1 LAESG
6 ANIDDSMANI
16 NLSGSIDQAR
26 LNKCLLPQLRSLSS
40 SVLLDLTDVQFMDL
54 HSAMLILAVLSRLGA
69 KERLVTLRLPVKSD
83 VCHFLAAWEFIPA
96 LEEVLGRTAQS
107 FLTNDQLQLLRDA
120 ADPTKNPYMDA
131 RLDRDGALQ
140 RLYSSKFFS
149 LQSFNR
155 QSSLFSASL
164 AADVARNW
172 RQVMIEHVLQRM
184 LPKGVELF
192 RSRIVFEAMMNAIR
206 HPQANLILTA
216 SIIRRERSGHRF
228 CVGFWDNGSLIPSTL
243 RRALRKG
250 LSIKGEAFS
259 TVECEYIVY
268 EGAEGHRCGSVLPTK
283 VPDKDTSDAG
293 LLLASLFPGITCD
306 PFGLTRPPD
315 TPTPPGM
322 GLYFITNAAVTV
334 FGGRINLRCGREE
347 LQVSRPK
354 RERPLGRETFNVRLR
369 THPMSVV
376 SG

>member
-1 LAESG
+1 
-6 ANIDDSMANI
+6 
-16 NLSGSIDQAR
+16 
-26 LNKCLLPQLRSLSS
+26 
-40 SVLLDLTDVQFMDL
+40 
-54 HSAMLILAVLSRLGA
+54 
-69 KERLVTLRLPVKSD
+69 
-83 VCHFLAAWEFIPA
+83 
-96 LEEVLGRTAQS
+96 
-107 FLTNDQLQLLRDA
+107 
-120 ADPTKNPYMDA
+120 
-131 RLDRDGALQ
+131 
-140 RLYSSKFFS
+140 
-149 LQSFNR
+149 
-155 QSSLFSASL
+155 
-164 AADVARNW
+164 
-172 RQVMIEHVLQRM
+172 
-184 LPKGVELF
+184 
-192 RSRIVFEAMMNAIR
+192 
-206 HPQANLILTA
+206 
-216 SIIRRERSGHRF
+216 
-228 CVGFWDNGSLIPSTL
+228 
-243 RRALRKG
+243 LRKG

-369 THPMSVV
+369 THPMSSWINGNLLWVELPV
-376 SG
+376 SSPTAARPARELEIDGAAIF